1 MSGSGESDDRRT
13 RAESCAAPHAAT
25 SGSEPARVLLS
36 EAIFGGDREVVI
48 LHRGMR
54 YRLLQT
60 RQGKLILNK

>member
-1 MSGSGESDDRRT
+1 MNEPEAADARV
-13 RAESCAAPHAAT
+13 RAQSCAAPGAA
-25 SGSEPARVLLS
+25 EPARVLRS
-36 EAIFGGDREVVI
+36 EAIFDGDREVVI